1 MNDKLEELK
10 TRLGEIA
17 DLSNAAA
24 ILTWDQQTYMPPGAT
39 EARAAQLTT
48 LLKLA
53 HERLVAD
60 EVGRLLEE
68 LASETA
74 DLDRDSFEA
83 SLVRVTRRE
92 RDRQVKL
99 PTDLVA
105 RMSRAQALGRHA
117 WEKARAAS
125 DFSIFLPHLEE
136 LVNLARETA
145 EALGYEER
153 MYDALLDRFEPEM
166 KTSQVE
172 ALFAELK
179 AGLVPLV
186 QAIAERQ
193 DAVDDS
199 FLTGE
204 FDVDRQWEFGLEV
217 VKKLGY
223 DLNHG
228 RQDRAAHPFTTS
240 FTPADVR
247 ITTRL
252 YPDQLK
258 PALFATIHEA
268 GHALYE
274 QGIGRALDRTPLS
287 NSASLA
293 VHESQSRMWEN
304 IVGRSR
310 GFWTHWLPRLR
321 ETFAPRLDGVS
332 DEAFYRAINRVRP
345 SYIRVEADEVTYNLH
360 IFMRFELE
368 NLMLEGKVRLADL
381 PELWNAKMVEFLG
394 VRPPNDSL
402 GVLQDVHWSAGLLGY
417 FPTYALGNLLSAQ
430 LYQQAVAEVPEI
442 PVEIERG
449 EYGSLLGWMRDR
461 IHTRGAT
468 DTPAELVQ
476 RVTGGPM
483 RTEPFLRY
491 VRQKYGEIYGVAV

>member
-1 MNDKLEELK
+1 MNGKLEELK
-10 TRLGEIA
+10 TRLGEIK
-17 DLSNAAA
+17 DLTYAAA
-24 ILTWDQQTYMPPGAT
+24 VLSWDLQTYMPPGAT

-48 LLKLA
+48 LRKLA
-53 HERLVAD
+53 HERLVSD

-68 LASETA
+68 LAAETA
-74 DLDRDSFEA
+74 DLDPESYEA
-83 SLVRVTRRE
+83 SLVRVARRE
-92 RDRQVKL
+92 RDLYVKL

-105 RMSRAQALGRHA
+105 RLSRAQALGRNA
-117 WEKARAAS
+117 WEKARASS
-125 DFSIFLPHLEE
+125 DFAIFLPHLEE
-136 LVNLARETA
+136 LIDLAKETA
-145 EALGYEER
+145 DALGYEER

-166 KTSQVE
+166 KTTQVE

-186 QAIAERQ
+186 AAIAERQ

-199 FLTGE
+199 FLCGE
-204 FDVDRQWEFGLEV
+204 FDVERQWEFGLEI
-217 VKKLGY
+217 VKRLGY

-228 RQDRAAHPFTTS
+228 RQDRTAHPFTIS
-240 FTPADVR
+240 FSPSDVR
-247 ITTRL
+247 ITTRV

-274 QGIGRALDRTPLS
+274 QGISRALDRTPLS
-287 NSASLA
+287 APASLA

-310 GFWTHWLPRLR
+310 RFWSYWLPRLR
-321 ETFAPRLDGVS
+321 QSFGPQLEGVS
-332 DEAFYRAINRVRP
+332 DEAFYRAINRVQP
-345 SYIRVEADEVTYNLH
+345 SLIRVEADEVTYNLH
-360 IFMRFELE
+360 IFLRFEIE
-368 NLMLEGKVRLADL
+368 NLMLEGKVRAADL

-394 VRPPNDSL
+394 VRPPNDAL
-402 GVLQDVHWSAGLLGY
+402 GVLQDVHWSSGMIGY

-430 LYQQAVAEVPEI
+430 FYGQAVAEIPGIPE
-442 PVEIERG
+442 EIERG
-449 EYGSLLGWMRDR
+449 EYASLLGWMRER
-461 IHTRGAT
+461 IHARGAK

-483 RTEPFLRY
+483 RTEPFLQY
-491 VRQKYGEIYGVAV
+491 VRAKYRELYGIGD

>member
-1 MNDKLEELK
+1 MNATLEEWK
-10 TRLGEIA
+10 DRLGVIA
-17 DLSNAAA
+17 DLTDAAA
-24 ILTWDQQTYMPPGAT
+24 VLSWDQQTYMPPGAA

-48 LLKLA
+48 LRKLA
-53 HERLVAD
+53 HEYLVSD

-68 LASETA
+68 LAGDTA
-74 DLDRDSFEA
+74 DLDPESYAA
-83 SLVRVTRRE
+83 SLVRVTRRK
-92 RDRQVKL
+92 RDREVKL

-105 RMSRAQALGRHA
+105 RWSRARSLGHNA

-125 DFSIFLPHLEE
+125 DFALFLPHLEE
-136 LVNLARETA
+136 IVDLAREMA

-153 MYDALLDRFEPEM
+153 IYDAHLDRFEPEM

-186 QAIAERQ
+186 RAIGERQ

-199 FLTGE
+199 FLQGQ
-204 FDVDRQWEFGLEV
+204 FDVDRQWAFGLEI
-217 VKKLGY
+217 VKRLGY

-274 QGIGRALDRTPLS
+274 QGISRDLERTPLS
-287 NSASLA
+287 NAASLA

-321 ETFAPRLDGVS
+321 QHFGAQLEGMG
-332 DEAFYRAINRVRP
+332 DEAFYRAINRVQP
-345 SYIRVEADEVTYNLH
+345 SLIRVEADEVTYNLH
-360 IFMRFELE
+360 IFLRFEME
-368 NLMLEGKVRLADL
+368 NLMLEGKVPPAEL

-394 VRPPNDSL
+394 VRPPNDAI
-402 GVLQDVHWSAGLLGY
+402 GVLQDVHWSSGLIGY
-417 FPTYALGNLLSAQ
+417 FPTYTLGNLLSAQ
-430 LYQQAVAEVPEI
+430 FYAQAVSELPAI
-442 PVEIERG
+442 PQEIERG
-449 EYGSLLGWMRDR
+449 EYGTLLGWMRER
-461 IHTRGAT
+461 IHARGAQ

-483 RTEPFLRY
+483 RTEPFLQY
-491 VRQKYGEIYGVAV
+491 VKAKYGELYGIGN

>member
-10 TRLGEIA
+10 TRLAEIV
-17 DLSNAAA
+17 DLTNAAA
-24 ILTWDQQTYMPPGAT
+24 ILSWDMQTYMPPGAT

-48 LLKLA
+48 LRKLA

-60 EVGRLLEE
+60 EVGRLLDD
-68 LASETA
+68 LAKDTA
-74 DLDRDSFEA
+74 DLDHDSFEA
-83 SLVRVTRRE
+83 SLVRVTRRA

-105 RMSRAQALGRHA
+105 RTSRAQALGHAA

-125 DFSIFLPHLEE
+125 DFSIFRPHLEE
-136 LVNLARETA
+136 LVDLARETA

-153 MYDALLDRFEPEM
+153 MYDALLDRFEPETR
-166 KTSQVE
+166 TSQVE

-204 FDVDRQWEFGLEV
+204 FDVDRQWAFGLEV
-217 VKKLGY
+217 VKRMGY

-274 QGIGRALDRTPLS
+274 QGISRALDRTPLS
-287 NSASLA
+287 NSASLG

-310 GFWTHWLPRLR
+310 GFWTYWLPRLR
-321 ETFAPRLDGVS
+321 ETFAPQLDGVS

-360 IFMRFELE
+360 IFLRFEME
-368 NLMLEGKVRLADL
+368 NLMLEGKVRIADL
-381 PELWNAKMVEFLG
+381 PELWNAKMVEYLG

-402 GVLQDVHWSAGLLGY
+402 GVLQDVHWSSGLMGY
-417 FPTYALGNLLSAQ
+417 FPTYSLGNLLSTQ
-430 LYQQAVAEVPEI
+430 FYGQAVAEVPEI
-442 PVEIERG
+442 PAEIERG
-449 EYGSLLGWMRDR
+449 EYASLLGWMREK
-461 IHTRGAT
+461 IHTRGAME
-468 DTPAELVQ
+468 TPAELVQ
-476 RVTGGPM
+476 RVTGGPI
-483 RTEPFLRY
+483 RTEPFLQY
-491 VRQKYGEIYGVAV
+491 VRQKYGEIYGIAV